1 MIKLSILIL
10 SLLIFSNCRKV
21 GDNDAEK
28 NILQVPLKSD
38 VDSLDPA
45 RSYDTVSGTIVYQV
59 LEQLYQYSYLKRPFV
74 LEPLL
79 AEGMPKIENNGTRY
93 IIKIKKNIRY
103 HDHAAFK
110 GQPRFV
116 IAEDFINEIK
126 RLAFTGL
133 GSNGWWLFDG
143 KIKGLNEF
151 REKAKTLIDIKNIS
165 VTGLQA
171 PDDQTLIIDLTS
183 IYPQMIY
190 ALAMSFVSPVPWELI
205 EFKNNFLNDT
215 AIGTGPFYIT
225 EYAPNTG
232 AKTKRFPHYHEMNY
246 PSEGDRQ
253 AIEENLLKD
262 AGKRLPFLDGV
273 NFTIIKESQTTWL
286 NFLKKK
292 IDYVIVPKD
301 NYASILATDG
311 GLSQEFKADNIQLT
325 ISPTLIYWWLSFNMK
340 DSLLGKNKLLRE
352 AIAHAVDVE
361 RYINTFTNNVGL
373 KANSIYPPGIPGYNP
388 TATLP
393 YKYDPQMAQ
402 TLLAKAGFPGGKGLP
417 VLNYDVRGSN
427 TTDRQQAEF
436 VKGELEKIGI
446 KVNVG
451 LNTFP
456 AFLEKSRQGKLQ
468 FWQDGWA
475 MDYPDA
481 ENSLQLLISKS
492 HAPGPNSTYYSNP
505 KVDQLFNKLAKLND
519 GAEKFKIMQEIEQ
532 IVHGDLPWIMQYY
545 ERNYIVYHG
554 HVKNY
559 RPSTLVNNF
568 VKYIKLQKP

>member
-1 MIKLSILIL
+1 MIKILIL
-10 SLLIFSNCRKV
+10 SFSLLLLSNCRKAV
-21 GDNDAEK
+21 DGETEK
-28 NILQVPLKSD
+28 NILQISLKSD
-38 VDSLDPA
+38 IDSLDPA
-45 RSYDTVSGTIVYQV
+45 RSYDTVSATIVYQV
-59 LEQLYQYSYLKRPFV
+59 HEQLFQYSYLKRPFV

-79 AEGMPKIENNGTRY
+79 AEQMPKIENNGTRY
-93 IIKIKKNIRY
+93 IIKLKKDIRY
-103 HDHAAFK
+103 HDHESFK

-116 IAEDFINEIK
+116 VAQDFINSIK

-143 KIKGLNEF
+143 KIKGLNDF
-151 REKAKTLIDIKNIS
+151 RAKAKTMMDIKNIS
-165 VTGLQA
+165 VSGLQA
-171 PDDQTLIIDLTS
+171 PDDHTLIIDLTTT
-183 IYPQMIY
+183 YPQMIY

-205 EFKNNFLNDT
+205 EFKNNFLNDI

-232 AKTKRFPHYHEMNY
+232 AKTKKFPFYHEMNY

-253 AIEENLLKD
+253 AIEEKLLAD
-262 AGKRLPFLDGV
+262 AGKHLPFLDGV
-273 NFTIIKESQTTWL
+273 NFTIMKENQTSWL
-286 NFLKKK
+286 NFMKKK
-292 IDYVIVPKD
+292 IDYIVVPKD
-301 NYASILATDG
+301 NYASILGTDG
-311 GLSQEFKADNIQLT
+311 GLSQEFKTANIQLT
-325 ISPTLIYWWLSFNMK
+325 IAPTLIYWWLSFNMK
-340 DSLLGKNKLLRE
+340 DPLLGKNKFLRE
-352 AIAHAVDVE
+352 AIAYAVDVD
-361 RYINTFTNNVGL
+361 RYINTFTNNVAL

-393 YKYDPQMAQ
+393 YKYDQQLAKS
-402 TLLAKAGFPGGKGLP
+402 LLAKAGYPEGKGLAT
-417 VLNYDVRGSN
+417 LNYDVRGSN

-456 AFLEKSRQGKLQ
+456 SFLEKTRQGKLQ

-492 HAPGPNSTYYSNP
+492 HAPGPNATYYSNP
-505 KVDQLFNKLAKLND
+505 KVDQLFVKLAKLSD
-519 GAEKFKIMQEIEQ
+519 GPEKYKIMQEIEQ
-532 IVHGDLPWIMQYY
+532 IVHGDLPWVMQYY

-554 HVKNY
+554 YLKNY

-568 VKYIKLQKP
+568 IKYLKLQKP